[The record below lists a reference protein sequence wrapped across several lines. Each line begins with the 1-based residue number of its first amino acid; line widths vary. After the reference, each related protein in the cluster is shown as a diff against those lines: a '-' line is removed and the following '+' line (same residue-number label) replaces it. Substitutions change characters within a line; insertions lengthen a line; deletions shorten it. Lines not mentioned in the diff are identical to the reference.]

1 MPGLRARDG
10 AALIA
15 LAAGLGAVLGVAW
28 WWIAPRVV
36 LDVYGDQAYPAEYQ
50 PGGYI
55 ADEGWAAIAGIL
67 GGVAMILIAG
77 WASRRRQGH
86 WLDMSVLGWS
96 VLAGLVGAVAIWIVG
111 EGLGS
116 VDVEAAIAAAGD
128 GGSFEAP
135 LRLRMPGVLLLWPL
149 ASAVVFTG
157 VSIVAWITDRAHS
170 PSS

>member
-1 MPGLRARDG
+1 MPGLKARDG
-10 AALIA
+10 AALVA
-15 LAAGLGAVLGVAW
+15 LAGGLGALLGVAW

-36 LDVYGDQAYPAEYQ
+36 LDVYGDLAYPAEYQ

-67 GGVAMILIAG
+67 GGVVMILIAG
-77 WASRRRQGH
+77 WASRRRRGQ
-86 WLDMSVLGWS
+86 WWDMSVLGWS
-96 VLAGLVGAVAIWIVG
+96 VLAGLVGAVFVWVVG

-135 LRLRMPGVLLLWPL
+135 LRLRMPGVLFLWPL
-149 ASAVVFTG
+149 ASAVVFAG
-157 VSIVAWITDRAHS
+157 VSIVAWIIDRTHA